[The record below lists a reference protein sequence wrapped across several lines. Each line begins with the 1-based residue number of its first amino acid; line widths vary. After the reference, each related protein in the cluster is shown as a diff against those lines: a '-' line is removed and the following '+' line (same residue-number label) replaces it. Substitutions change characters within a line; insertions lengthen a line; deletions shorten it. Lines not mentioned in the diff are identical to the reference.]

1 MKKVLL
7 FSFVLIFIV
16 GCTKVEKASI
26 KERTMGYLLSE
37 YTNGIKM
44 GDANKVHSIMPNF
57 VYTNTSQYSEDI
69 IKNNY
74 DDYIQNYGNN
84 FNINY
89 KITEKGILNEI
100 ALNKLNE
107 LIRISFKT
115 NELASECYY
124 VNGNITYS
132 GTKNYLE
139 DTFNAYYC
147 KYDNTWYLIMN

>member
-7 FSFVLIFIV
+7 FAILVILMV
-16 GCTKVEKASI
+16 GCAKVEQSLAKD
-26 KERTMGYLLSE
+26 RTMEYLLSE
-37 YTNGIKM
+37 YANGIKM
-44 GDANKVHSIMPNF
+44 GDVNKIHNVMPSF

-69 IKNNY
+69 IKKEYNSNKEK
-74 DDYIQNYGNN
+74 YGDN

-89 KITEKGILNEI
+89 KITEKGILNKE

-107 LIRISFKT
+107 LIGISFKT

-124 VNGNITYS
+124 VTGDISYS
-132 GTKNYLE
+132 GTKNTLE

-147 KYDNTWYLIMN
+147 KYNNNWYLIMN